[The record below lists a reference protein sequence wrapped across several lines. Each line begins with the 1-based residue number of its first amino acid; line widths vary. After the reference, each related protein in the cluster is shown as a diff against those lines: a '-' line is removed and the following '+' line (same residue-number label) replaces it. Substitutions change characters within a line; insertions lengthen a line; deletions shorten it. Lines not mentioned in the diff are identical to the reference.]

1 MEISKISW
9 KEDPHLKCEVSLD
22 STTMGRLT
30 LIVID
35 DAGNEFEIT
44 APDYSFNC
52 CSASGNIG
60 RSGDKI
66 TYVGRTTIGYNC
78 NKVRQI
84 GNIIIQY
91 NGEKV
96 VAVGRTNI
104 SYNSNKLRQVGNVII
119 QYNGEKVVAVGRTQI
134 SYTGSRIIGIRGDVK

>member
-22 STTMGRLT
+22 SASMGRLT

-35 DAGNEFEIT
+35 DAGNEFEMT

-52 CSASGNIG
+52 CSTSGIIG

-66 TYVGRTTIGYNC
+66 TYVGRTSIAYNG

-84 GNIIIQY
+84 
-91 NGEKV
+91 
-96 VAVGRTNI
+96 
-104 SYNSNKLRQVGNVII
+104 GNVII
-119 QYNGEKVVAVGRTQI
+119 QYNGDKVVAVGRTQI
-134 SYTGSRIIGIRGDVK
+134 SYSCSRIIGIRGDVK